1 MYLKK
6 STSKKTGRTQLSI
19 DTGYRDKDGKT
30 HSVVVKYLGYLDIL
44 EKEYDDPIA
53 HFKEVARQMTEEKKA
68 AETPIRLELNKLERM
83 TAGTDLRKNF
93 GYLACS
99 KIYHELGIHEFFAN
113 RQKRTG
119 AKYNLNS
126 VFRALVFSRV
136 IAPDSKKGTFE
147 ALGKLF
153 DKCDFSLDDVYR
165 SLDIFSKYQSDLQ
178 LYMHENIC
186 KKYSRDTSL
195 VYYDVTNYYFEID
208 EEDEMKR
215 RGPSKEHRPDPIV
228 QMGLFMDTNG
238 LPISYG
244 LFSGNTLDKQT
255 LLPMMD
261 KLSDNYNLGKAII
274 VADRGMITGDNIT
287 QIRADGNSYI
297 FSYSIRGAKQDF
309 KDYVLDENDY
319 RRSSDDEDGF
329 KIKSRTAKREIWVTD
344 PIHNKRIRTL
354 TDEKQ
359 VVFYSAEYAKK
370 QRHERE
376 RVLSKAIDLINNP
389 SKYNRAT
396 GYGAAKYISNINFDS
411 CTGEILTN
419 AKKSLELNTKLIE
432 EEARYDGYYAIL
444 TNEFDK
450 SDSEILDIYRG
461 LWKIEETFKITKTGL
476 EARPVYLKTTEHVKA
491 HFLICF
497 TALLIMRLMEYR
509 IGRKYSVAAII
520 ESLRKCECSLM
531 SDNIYMFDYY
541 DDVLK
546 TVGDELGIDFSL
558 KYRKLKEIKDALSDT
573 KKQLQ

>member
-1 MYLKK
+1 MYLKQSTRK
-6 STSKKTGRTQLSI
+6 STGRTHLSI
-19 DTGYRDKDGKT
+19 QECYRDKNGVSRQRT
-30 HSVVVKYLGYLDIL
+30 VKQVGYLDIL

-53 HFKEVARQMTEEKKA
+53 HFKEVARQMTEEMKT
-68 AETPIRLELNKLERM
+68 AEAPIKLELNKLEHIPV
-83 TAGTDLRKNF
+83 GTDLRKNF

-99 KIYHELGIHEFFAN
+99 RIYHELGIHEFFAN

-126 VFRALVFSRV
+126 IFRALVFSRV

-147 ALGKLF
+147 TLGKLF

-178 LYMHENIC
+178 LFMHENIC
-186 KKYSRDTSL
+186 RKYSRDTSL

-255 LLPMMD
+255 LIPMID
-261 KLSDNYNLGKAII
+261 KLSDDYNLGKAII

-319 RRSSDDEDGF
+319 RRSSDEEDGF
-329 KIKSRTAKREIWVTD
+329 KIKSRVSKREIWVTD

-359 VVFYSAEYAKK
+359 VVFYSPSYAKK
-370 QRHERE
+370 QSHERE

-389 SKYNRAT
+389 SKYNKAT
-396 GYGAAKYISNINFDS
+396 GYGAAKYISNISFDTS
-411 CTGEILTN
+411 TGEILIN
-419 AKKSLELNTKLIE
+419 AKKSLELNTGLIE
-432 EEARYDGYYAIL
+432 EEAKYDGYYAIL
-444 TNEFDK
+444 SNEFDK

-497 TALLIMRLMEYR
+497 TALLIMRLIEYR

-558 KYRKLKEIKDALSDT
+558 KYRKLKEIKDALSNT
-573 KKQLQ
+573 KK